1 MCKRWL
7 PEVFPAVLVYG
18 IPLMSFGRD
27 ITCRPWPLLN
37 LPLRQKEQGLRPSQ
51 GILPTQQRAHSK
63 RPNFQPRQESDQGE
77 WKRFIDLHSGKGV
90 PVAMNFL
97 AAISCC
103 PVLND
108 QCIRKVIGS

>member
-27 ITCRPWPLLN
+27 IICRPWPLLN

-63 RPNFQPRQESDQGE
+63 RLNFQPRQESTLLPTRARGTASLTCTQG
-77 WKRFIDLHSGKGV
+77 RAH
-90 PVAMNFL
+90 
-97 AAISCC
+97 
-103 PVLND
+103 
-108 QCIRKVIGS
+108 Q